1 MKGGGDFRDGMHPK
15 LLMQREQ
22 DSSTF
27 PFQDRIRKRIER
39 RLAELAERRLRSEQN
54 LALAKKIDLPPD
66 ILEKISQQNPQIP
79 PKVLKRFMGV
89 PRESIG

>member
-1 MKGGGDFRDGMHPK
+1 MKGGGDFRNGMHPK

-39 RLAELAERRLRSEQN
+39 QLAELAERRLRSEQN
-54 LALAKKIDLPPD
+54 LALANIDLPPD

-79 PKVLKRFMGV
+79 PGVLKRFMGV